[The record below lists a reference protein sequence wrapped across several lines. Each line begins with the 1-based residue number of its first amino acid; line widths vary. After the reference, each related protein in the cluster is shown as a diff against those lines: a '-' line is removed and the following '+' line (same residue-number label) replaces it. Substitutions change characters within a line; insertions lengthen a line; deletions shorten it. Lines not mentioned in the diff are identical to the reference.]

1 MNDISIWKITIKEA
15 IGTAQIYH
23 EKLVRGTY
31 EQAEA
36 HANDI
41 WSVYYGE
48 EETEIYEN
56 EAWDE
61 EMGRC
66 ATVDSIRPVRSVS
79 VHDVGSNEEVH
90 YPISDNPY
98 IAFGEDLLL
107 ESHKAD
113 FRIVNAPEAK
123 ECWWVFQGARL
134 ILAMGYC
141 AYNSPQGFIH
151 AMSYEKAIEEWGKL
165 KNEGWEVS
173 YCSDEAAAI
182 LDTAVVDEE
191 D

>member
-1 MNDISIWKITIKEA
+1 MSNVSIWQITIKET
-15 IGTAQIYH
+15 IGKFQVYH
-23 EKLVRGTY
+23 NSLVRGTY

-41 WSVYYGE
+41 WRVYYGE
-48 EETEIYEN
+48 DETEIYEN
-56 EAWDE
+56 EAWDD

-66 ATVDSIRPVRSVS
+66 AVIDGIRPFRSVS
-79 VHDVGSNEEVH
+79 VHDVESNEEVR
-90 YPISDNPY
+90 YPITDNPY

-107 ESHKAD
+107 ESNKAD
-113 FRIVNAPEAK
+113 FRIVNEPEAK

-134 ILAMGYC
+134 ILTMGYC
-141 AYNSPQGFIH
+141 PYNSPQGFIH
-151 AMSYEKAIEEWGKL
+151 AMPYEKAVEEWGKL

-173 YCSDEAAAI
+173 YCSEEAAAI
-182 LDTAVVDEE
+182 LNTAVVDEE